1 MDNQTSV
8 MFCGFGGQGIV
19 LAGMILGQAGVYD
32 GLNVAQAASYG
43 SEARGSACRSEVVLS
58 DQKIIYPHVS
68 KVDIIGSMS
77 QASYDKFHSHLKND
91 DSHLFYDDSMV
102 KPDISKAF
110 AQTGFSATE
119 AALKTLNKK
128 IAANIIF
135 LSAIVGRLQVVS
147 PESLE
152 KSIRKNVPA
161 KFLELNLKA
170 MEIGLQMAA
179 EQSL

>member
-1 MDNQTSV
+1 MDNNTSV

-19 LAGMILGQAGVYD
+19 LAGMILGQAGVYE

-58 DQKIIYPHVS
+58 DSKIIYPHVS

-77 QASYDKFHSHLKND
+77 QASYDKFHSHLKGEE
-91 DSHLFYDDSMV
+91 SSLFYDESMV
-102 KPDISKAF
+102 HPDDNKDF
-110 AQTGFSATE
+110 TQTGFPATE

-135 LSAIVGRLQVVS
+135 FAAIVGKLNIVS

-161 KFLELNLKA
+161 KVLDLNLKA
-170 MEIGLQMAA
+170 MEIGLKMGG
-179 EQSL
+179 E

>member
-19 LAGMILGQAGVYD
+19 MAGMILGQAGVFD

-58 DQKIIYPHVS
+58 NEPIIYPHVS
-68 KVDIIGSMS
+68 KVDVIGAMS
-77 QASYDKFHSHLKND
+77 QAGYDKFHSHLKND
-91 DSHLFYDDSMV
+91 SCFLMYDESMV
-102 KPDISKAF
+102 EPDKSKLF
-110 AQTGFSATE
+110 SQTGFPVTD
-119 AALKTLNKK
+119 AAIKKLDKK
-128 IAANIIF
+128 ITANIIF
-135 LSAIVGRLQVVS
+135 LAAMVEKLNIVS
-147 PESLE
+147 KASLE

-170 MEIGLQMAA
+170 MEIGMQMGAD
-179 EQSL
+179 QV